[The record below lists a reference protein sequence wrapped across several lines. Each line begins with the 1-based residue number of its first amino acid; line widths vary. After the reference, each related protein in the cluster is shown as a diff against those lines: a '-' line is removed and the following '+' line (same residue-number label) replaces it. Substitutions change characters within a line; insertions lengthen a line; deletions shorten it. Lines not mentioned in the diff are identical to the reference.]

1 MRNYMPKN
9 NNEFAIIIESG
20 KWIEFR
26 CGILKNLAKCEII
39 SIPVSSLE
47 GYDPKINMARL
58 IAAAERIALIA
69 SDEIEDK
76 IKNHREILK
85 ILDSVKTKTRDYL
98 SARTYVECFEFKS
111 GDYYLYSV
119 DTGSSSVFVGN
130 CTHFARYQLERDSLT
145 LFEGE
150 AIEMTEEEEEK
161 LHYVSLL
168 AIRTANLV
176 FAQRL
181 YEAR

>member
-1 MRNYMPKN
+1 MPKN
-9 NNEFAIIIESG
+9 NNEFAIIIESDD
-20 KWIEFR
+20 WIEFR
-26 CGILKNLAKCEII
+26 CGILKDLAKCEII

-69 SDEIEDK
+69 FDEIEDK
-76 IKNHREILK
+76 IKKHREILK
-85 ILDSVKTKTRDYL
+85 ILDSVKTKTRPYL
-98 SARTYVECFEFKS
+98 SARTYVESFEFKS
-111 GDYYLYSV
+111 GVYYLYSV
-119 DTGSSSVFVGN
+119 DTDSSSVFVGN
-130 CTHFARYQLERDSLT
+130 PTHYARYQLERESLT

-150 AIEMTEEEEEK
+150 AIEMTKEEEEN

-176 FAQRL
+176 FSQRL